1 MDRSIRL
8 SIGGMSCAGCVSAV
22 EEALAGVEGV
32 EAATVNLGERTA
44 LVEGSDIAVDSLIQA
59 VKKAGYDA
67 AELGGLEDE
76 SEKASHE
83 LTEYRLLWR
92 RALIAGGVGAILFI
106 GGMTGLLPS
115 IEESRS
121 TWIGISFITLLVLFF
136 VGGHFFKGAIA
147 SLKAGRGNMDTL
159 IALGTGTAWIYSTL
173 VVIKPEL
180 VPSLARHAYFD
191 AAVVIIA
198 LVSLG
203 SALEMKARGKTSTAI
218 KRLIG
223 LQPDTAR
230 VIRNGKEIDIAVA
243 DIGLDETIRI
253 RPGDRIPVD
262 GALIDG
268 GSHVD
273 ESMLTGEPMPVR
285 KEKGSSVYGGTVNV
299 TGSFLMHAT
308 HIGRETALARI
319 IDLVRRAQS
328 SKPPIGRLVDK
339 VAAVF
344 VPVVVLIA
352 VVTFSVWSYWGPEP
366 SFSYAIVAAMTVLVI
381 ACPCALGLATPISIM
396 VGIGRA
402 AEMGILIRN
411 GEALQRAGKITTL
424 LLDKTGTVTEGKP
437 SVVDLL
443 PVDGISSKLLL
454 QKVASLESGSEHPVA
469 LAILAAAS
477 KEEIELLSH
486 EEFEAVA
493 GKGVTGRVEGKSL
506 ILGSRRLLIENGIE
520 TSRIDEQAY
529 SFADAGK
536 TVIYI
541 AEQNALLGVLTI
553 SDPVREDSS
562 EAIKRLHTL
571 GLRIM
576 MLSGDSH
583 QSAQR
588 VAQEVG
594 IEDVIAEVLPEQKSM
609 HVERLQQQGDI
620 VAMVGDGI
628 NDAPA
633 LARADV
639 GLAIGSGTDVA
650 IESADIALMHN
661 SLMSVADAI
670 GISRVTVRNIWQN
683 LFGAFFYNSLGIPVA
698 AGVLYPAFGI
708 LLNPMVAA
716 AAMSLSSVT
725 VVTNALRL
733 KRSRLPMED

>member
-285 KEKGSSVYGGTVNV
+285 KEKGSSVYGGTVNL

-352 VVTFSVWSYWGPEP
+352 VVTFSIWSYWGPEP

-443 PVDGISSKLLL
+443 PVDGVSAKLLL
-454 QKVASLESGSEHPVA
+454 QKAASLESGSEHPVA

-477 KEEIELLSH
+477 REEIELLSH

-506 ILGSRRLLIENGIE
+506 ILGSRRLLAENGIE
-520 TSRIDEQAY
+520 TSRIEKQTS

-541 AEQNALLGVLTI
+541 AEENALLGVLTI

-639 GLAIGSGTDVA
+639 GIAIGSGTDVA

>member
-1 MDRSIRL
+1 MKQSVRL

-22 EEALAGVEGV
+22 EEALSGVEGV

-44 LVEGSDIAVDSLIQA
+44 IVEGSDIAVESLIKA

-67 AELGGLEDE
+67 AELGGLDDE
-76 SEKASHE
+76 TEKTSHE
-83 LTEYRLLWR
+83 LAEYRLLWR
-92 RALIAGGVGAILFI
+92 RALIAGGVGAVLFVC
-106 GGMTGLLPS
+106 GMTGLLPS
-115 IEESRS
+115 IEESRN

-147 SLKAGRGNMDTL
+147 SLRRGRGNMDTL

-173 VVIKPEL
+173 VVVWPGL

-218 KRLIG
+218 KRLVG

-262 GALIDG
+262 GELIEG

-273 ESMLTGEPMPVR
+273 ESMLTGEPMPVG
-285 KEKGSSVYGGTVNV
+285 KEKGASVYGGTVNV
-299 TGSFLMHAT
+299 TGSFLMRAT

-352 VVTFSVWSYWGPEP
+352 LATFFAWLLWGPEP
-366 SFSYAIVAAMTVLVI
+366 AFSYAIVAAMTVLVI

-424 LLDKTGTVTEGKP
+424 LMDKTGTVTEGKP

-443 PVDGISSKLLL
+443 PVDGVSSNLLL
-454 QKVASLESGSEHPVA
+454 QKAASLESGSEHPVA

-477 KEEIELLSH
+477 REEIELLCH
-486 EEFEAVA
+486 E
-493 GKGVTGRVEGKSL
+493 GLKPWQGRV
-506 ILGSRRLLIENGIE
+506 
-520 TSRIDEQAY
+520 
-529 SFADAGK
+529 
-536 TVIYI
+536 
-541 AEQNALLGVLTI
+541 
-553 SDPVREDSS
+553 
-562 EAIKRLHTL
+562 
-571 GLRIM
+571 
-576 MLSGDSH
+576 
-583 QSAQR
+583 
-588 VAQEVG
+588 
-594 IEDVIAEVLPEQKSM
+594 
-609 HVERLQQQGDI
+609 
-620 VAMVGDGI
+620 
-628 NDAPA
+628 
-633 LARADV
+633 
-639 GLAIGSGTDVA
+639 
-650 IESADIALMHN
+650 
-661 SLMSVADAI
+661 
-670 GISRVTVRNIWQN
+670 
-683 LFGAFFYNSLGIPVA
+683 
-698 AGVLYPAFGI
+698 
-708 LLNPMVAA
+708 
-716 AAMSLSSVT
+716 
-725 VVTNALRL
+725 
-733 KRSRLPMED
+733 